1 MTPPN
6 QTSRDRVLIVEDDP
20 AVGQL
25 LARILSYKDYDACV
39 ATDGPSGVDAFQS
52 AGDDHFK
59 LAIIDYSMP
68 GLVGDE
74 VAKRIRAMADDVCI
88 ILTSG
93 FGECDKFHGDGQ
105 TIDAFLQKPFS
116 RQAIM
121 DAIALATANRSSVSA

>member
-74 VAKRIRAMADDVCI
+74 VAKRIRAMDDDVCI

-93 FGECDKFHGDGQ
+93 FGECDKLHGAGP
-105 TIDAFLQKPFS
+105 TLDA
-116 RQAIM
+116 RRRRITTRRA
-121 DAIALATANRSSVSA
+121 R